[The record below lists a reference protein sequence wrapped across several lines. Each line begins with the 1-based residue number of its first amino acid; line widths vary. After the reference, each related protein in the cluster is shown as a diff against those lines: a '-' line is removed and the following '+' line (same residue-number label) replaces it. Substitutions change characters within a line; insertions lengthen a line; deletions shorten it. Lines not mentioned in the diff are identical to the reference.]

1 MDAILLPSLLTGPA
15 CDRQGAAL
23 MAEGHT
29 MIFRL
34 AVSSAALAAFLAIG
48 SAGAALAAADVKLP
62 ATADKGLYCR
72 ELLHEVARQL
82 SAGGNPGAGQTLRYY
97 AKNWTAYVRTAKS
110 RDVNAVK
117 DAYVAEV
124 KKDIARKKYRHND
137 CGAVLN

>member
-1 MDAILLPSLLTGPA
+1 M
-15 CDRQGAAL
+15 
-23 MAEGHT
+23 
-29 MIFRL
+29 FRL
-34 AVSSAALAAFLAIG
+34 AVSSAALVAFLAIG
-48 SAGAALAAADVKLP
+48 STGAALAAADVKLP

-82 SAGGNPGAGQTLRYY
+82 SAEGNPGAGQTLRYY

-124 KKDIARKKYRHND
+124 KRDIARKKYRHKD
-137 CGAVLN
+137 CAAVLN